1 MTKRILYK
9 TTFVG
14 LGPKVRVTNLTEGG
28 TKTYEFHRTAEA
40 CTLAVSAASSTPYEL
55 VDLVG
60 SDDKNRYYM
69 TDDNPKRII

>member
-1 MTKRILYK
+1 MANKILYK
-9 TTFVG
+9 TTFAG
-14 LGPKVRVTNLTEGG
+14 LGPKIRVTNLTEGG
-28 TKTYEFHRTAEA
+28 SKTYELLRTAEA
-40 CTLAVSAASSTPYEL
+40 CILAVSAASNTPYEL